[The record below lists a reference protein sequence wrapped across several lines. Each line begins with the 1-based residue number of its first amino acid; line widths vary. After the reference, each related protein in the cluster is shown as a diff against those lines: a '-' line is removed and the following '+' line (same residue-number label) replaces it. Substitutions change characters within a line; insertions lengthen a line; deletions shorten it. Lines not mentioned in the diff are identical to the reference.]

1 MSTSG
6 HAWHN
11 FAGNCKPNTYLS
23 CSLNYILDH
32 ILFDLGAEA
41 GHQNLS
47 TCWNTRISFKRSPQ
61 SVQAE
66 FDKKVKSVLRT
77 MNKQATIRE
86 RANIVRLKR

>member
-1 MSTSG
+1 MSMSG
-6 HAWHN
+6 LAWHD
-11 FAGNCKPNTYLS
+11 FGGNCKHNPYLP
-23 CSLNYILDH
+23 CSLNYVLDH

-66 FDKKVKSVLRT
+66 FDKKGMSVLRT
-77 MNKQATIRE
+77 MNRQATTRE
-86 RANIVRLKR
+86 GANIVHLKR